1 MIRTL
6 YLSYDGLT
14 DPLGQSQVLPYL
26 LKLSEDKEIHI
37 ISCEKSINFKHY
49 KKDIYALIK
58 GKRIYWHPL
67 TYHKYP
73 PIFST
78 IWDLWRI
85 KNLATDLN
93 KTLNFQLVHCR
104 SHLMAILGDY
114 LKRSIGIPY
123 VFDMRSF
130 FPEERVDGNLWPQKK
145 LIFKLIFNYFKS
157 KEVKMFESS
166 DQIVVLTDAAK
177 KILSLNYNED
187 KISVIPCCADF
198 DLFNFKS
205 VSRESINMAKDDLK
219 LNDNHFIL
227 SYLGSVGTWYELD
240 NMLEFFARVKLK
252 KPNAVFVF
260 FTPSEPNIILSK
272 LEKYGIKNEDI
283 RIRFIDRIDL
293 PRYLLVS
300 SISIFFIKNTF
311 SKKASSP
318 TKHAELMGLGIPVIS
333 NFGVGDLD
341 VIINTTKTG
350 QLIDMNEVTSIDK
363 VINAIDDLVAIDR
376 DYIRKRGK
384 EIYSLTKGS
393 LSYDGIYSNIIN
405 K

>member
-37 ISCEKSINFKHY
+37 ISCEKSENY
-49 KKDIYALIK
+49 KQYKQEILSLIE
-58 GKRIYWHPL
+58 GKKIYWHPL
-67 TYHKYP
+67 NYHKYP

-78 IWDLWRI
+78 IWDLLRI
-85 KNLATDLN
+85 KNLATHLN
-93 KTLNFQLVHCR
+93 KTYKFQLVHCR
-104 SHLMAILGDY
+104 SHLMAIVGDY
-114 LKRSIGIPY
+114 LKKSLGIPY
-123 VFDMRSF
+123 LFDMRSF
-130 FPEERVDGNLWPQKK
+130 FPEERVDGNLWPQKNP
-145 LIFKLIFNYFKS
+145 IFKLIFNYFKA
-157 KEVKMFESS
+157 KEVEMFESS
-166 DQIVVLTDAAK
+166 DQIVVLTNSSK
-177 KILSLNYNED
+177 KILSHTCNEN
-187 KISVIPCCADF
+187 KITVIPCCADF
-198 DLFNFKS
+198 DLFNFKN
-205 VSRESINMAKDDLK
+205 VSTESINIAKSDLE
-219 LNDNHFIL
+219 LNDNHFVL

-240 NMLEFFARVKLK
+240 NMLKFFAQVKLK
-252 KPNAVFVF
+252 KPNAVLIF
-260 FTPSEPNIILSK
+260 FTPSEPNLILSK
-272 LEKYGIKNEDI
+272 LEKHGVKKDDI

-341 VIINTTKTG
+341 VIINATKTG

-363 VINAIDDLVAIDR
+363 VINSIDHLVAIDR

>member
-1 MIRTL
+1 
-6 YLSYDGLT
+6 
-14 DPLGQSQVLPYL
+14 
-26 LKLSEDKEIHI
+26 
-37 ISCEKSINFKHY
+37 
-49 KKDIYALIK
+49 
-58 GKRIYWHPL
+58 
-67 TYHKYP
+67 
-73 PIFST
+73 
-78 IWDLWRI
+78 
-85 KNLATDLN
+85 
-93 KTLNFQLVHCR
+93 
-104 SHLMAILGDY
+104 
-114 LKRSIGIPY
+114 
-123 VFDMRSF
+123 
-130 FPEERVDGNLWPQKK
+130 
-145 LIFKLIFNYFKS
+145 
-157 KEVKMFESS
+157 MFESS

-205 VSRESINMAKDDLK
+205 VTRESINMAKDDLK

-341 VIINTTKTG
+341 VIINNTKTG

-363 VINAIDDLVAIDR
+363 VINSMDDLVAIDR

>member
-1 MIRTL
+1 
-6 YLSYDGLT
+6 
-14 DPLGQSQVLPYL
+14 
-26 LKLSEDKEIHI
+26 
-37 ISCEKSINFKHY
+37 
-49 KKDIYALIK
+49 
-58 GKRIYWHPL
+58 
-67 TYHKYP
+67 
-73 PIFST
+73 
-78 IWDLWRI
+78 
-85 KNLATDLN
+85 
-93 KTLNFQLVHCR
+93 
-104 SHLMAILGDY
+104 
-114 LKRSIGIPY
+114 
-123 VFDMRSF
+123 
-130 FPEERVDGNLWPQKK
+130 
-145 LIFKLIFNYFKS
+145 
-157 KEVKMFESS
+157 
-166 DQIVVLTDAAK
+166 
-177 KILSLNYNED
+177 
-187 KISVIPCCADF
+187 
-198 DLFNFKS
+198 
-205 VSRESINMAKDDLK
+205 
-219 LNDNHFIL
+219 
-227 SYLGSVGTWYELD
+227 
-240 NMLEFFARVKLK
+240 MLEFFSRVKLK

-341 VIINTTKTG
+341 LIINTTKTG

-363 VINAIDDLVAIDR
+363 VINSIDDLVAIDR